1 MRTVLIL
8 TGFYAPIA
16 ATITILSTLMLAE
29 MYAFQVRVIVLV
41 AIGIFAALAF
51 LILQSMSAMF
61 WNRRAPH
68 EVKLYEFIAI
78 SNQSAGLPESLRL
91 LHLYPLRASRLC
103 TRTDRSRSKIIPAG
117 LMHKFGSPADSGSQQ
132 ILSLTN

>member
-1 MRTVLIL
+1 MSALEDWFNRLNDWDLTWYGFGKLKPKIHELMPMRTVLIL

-61 WNRRAPH
+61 WNRRARRM
-68 EVKLYEFIAI
+68 K
-78 SNQSAGLPESLRL
+78 
-91 LHLYPLRASRLC
+91 
-103 TRTDRSRSKIIPAG
+103 
-117 LMHKFGSPADSGSQQ
+117 
-132 ILSLTN
+132 